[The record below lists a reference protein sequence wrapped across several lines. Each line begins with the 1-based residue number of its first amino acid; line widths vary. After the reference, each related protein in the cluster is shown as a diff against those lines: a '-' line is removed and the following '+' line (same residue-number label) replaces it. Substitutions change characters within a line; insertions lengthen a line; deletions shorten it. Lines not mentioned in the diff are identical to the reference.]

1 MVLLHI
7 TLKVPGAE
15 QTWLATL
22 NTFLDPL
29 RLPLFFLVSGYFSYK
44 VFRYNFAEL
53 FTRRLWFFLIPYL
66 VWMSVEHLTKQL
78 EYQWVFGDSS
88 WGMTDMVYNLLL
100 GHTMAW
106 FIHALILFNLFL
118 WCVRKLPAWAGIGLS
133 FTPVIFIAW
142 QEQFQFISKAIMF
155 LPIFVGAAY
164 LREPITRF
172 AAAAEEVFHG
182 SWTARSVGAYAAAIG
197 TYCVGLALRHAWDG
211 NEADIAFNWP
221 LLGADFLE
229 WGDINLLVRFAE
241 QVLEVPA
248 GIVGAVLISHIP
260 WIAEGVKFVGRH
272 TLPIYLSHPI
282 VLTVGYGYYMA
293 HHDYVVSLAGSWPLE
308 NTWFWIAM
316 CFIFTAISS
325 LALWALGKVPI
336 LGWTLVPPRI
346 DRRRPAVE
354 PMVANKQP
362 TTR

>member
-7 TLKVPGAE
+7 TLKVPGAD

-44 VFRYNFAEL
+44 VFCYSFPEL
-53 FTRRLWFFLIPYL
+53 FIRRLWFFLIPYL
-66 VWMSVEHLTKQL
+66 VWMSVEHMTAQL
-78 EYQWVFGDSS
+78 EYQWVFGDSPM
-88 WGMTDMVYNLLL
+88 GMTTLVRNLLL

-118 WCVRKLPAWAGIGLS
+118 WCVRTLPAWAGIGLS
-133 FTPVIFIAW
+133 FIPVLFIGW

-172 AAAAEEVFHG
+172 AAAVEEVFYG
-182 SWTARSVGAYAAAIG
+182 SWSMRSIGAHAAAVC
-197 TYCVGLALRHAWDG
+197 TYCAGVALRHLRDV
-211 NEADIAFNWP
+211 NEVGVAFNWP
-221 LLGADFLE
+221 LAGADYLGV
-229 WGDINLLVRFAE
+229 GDVNLLMRAVE
-241 QVLEVPA
+241 QALEVPA
-248 GIVGAVLISHIP
+248 GIVGAVVISHIP

-282 VLTVGYGYYMA
+282 GLTVGYGYFMA
-293 HHDYVVSLAGSWPLE
+293 HHDYVVSMTGLWSLE

-346 DRRRPAVE
+346 DRHRPAVE
-354 PMVANKQP
+354 PMVVNKQP
-362 TTR
+362 TTQ